1 MMQQRVFG
9 NKRPWP
15 RPPMGARPASAAPA
29 SKGNSRMDHKFKSGQ
44 RVKLDPK
51 RMASN
56 RHPKFEVV
64 RLLPAKDGVNRY
76 QIRSVWDQHERVVTE
91 PELT

>member
-1 MMQQRVFG
+1 
-9 NKRPWP
+9 
-15 RPPMGARPASAAPA
+15 
-29 SKGNSRMDHKFKSGQ
+29 
-44 RVKLDPK
+44 
-51 RMASN
+51 MASN